1 MAKALEKQTKAIKGQ
16 GEKQIKAIE
25 NRVEKQFLDTS
36 KINHRSISKDFS
48 TEEAMYESNKI
59 KEIEQETNRDDL
71 IYKIIVKKKNRK
83 NDLQE
88 LKTIR
93 SFWRETPNDE
103 LTLEDALEEDIK
115 FKNEID
121 KLKESAKLKKTKQK
135 RKKKD
140 FLKRK

>member
-1 MAKALEKQTKAIKGQ
+1 
-16 GEKQIKAIE
+16 
-25 NRVEKQFLDTS
+25 
-36 KINHRSISKDFS
+36 
-48 TEEAMYESNKI
+48 MYESNKI

-135 RKKKD
+135 RKKKNNGIMNSIK
-140 FLKRK
+140 L